1 MKKPDYAHKLTDEQL
16 AELERRI
23 AKIYEQ
29 AAGELSETVK
39 TYFEKFEKC
48 DAAMQEKL
56 KNGEITEQQYKQWRL
71 AQIGRGKRFEALRDK
86 VAERYTDANATAVDY
101 VNDATPGIYSLNRN
115 YSAYKIEQVSD
126 KADFT
131 LWDEQTVK
139 RLIVEQPDLMPYYP
153 PKRALQR
160 GIDLKYGKQQITA
173 SVTSSILQGKS
184 IPKIANDLQRR
195 MQDMNRTSAIRTART
210 AVTGAQN
217 AGRLDT
223 YRAAQDM
230 GIKLKKRWLTTL
242 DNRTRHAHAMLD
254 GQTVD
259 VDKPFKVDGYELMY
273 PGDSSAPGYLVYN
286 CFVGETQI
294 ASDSK
299 IVRSYKHTYKGDLI
313 EVKTAYG
320 INFTCT
326 PNHPILTPYGW
337 VAAALLHNGDNLV
350 VTFDR
355 NTGSFRRNGNI
366 KHIHSSMKALYNSLH
381 CFGLMSRDSTLRIN
395 FHGDIPTTNV
405 EVITKKWLLR
415 NSGNSCVR
423 QSINKFLLKNT
434 NKPFMSQCPFMKHF
448 GSVCKAALR
457 FISSKCQTL
466 ALLWRSLFHPNIHGF
481 RTVSGRDVGVTQ
493 DTINNLTAK
502 SETLG
507 KVLDGFSGEIAVDKV
522 VSVKIIPFGQTATHV
537 YNLQTQNGYYFV
549 NSSIPQSGTKCNGI
563 FAIARNC
570 RCTQIAEVD
579 GEDTSS
585 GGRRA
590 RDPET
595 GESVLV
601 KDMTYAEWAGWKKEQ
616 AIVKEKAELNLH
628 SMQDCKEA
636 LLNDIGFNL
645 VEDSFVRNV
654 DERLAIDCTKQL
666 HNLEQT
672 FGAVK
677 KSTGSICSVS
687 GGRATDAY
695 VGAKVTDPTNQNLSL
710 CPIAFNSYKSNVTE
724 TLSQIESGYIMPA
737 LKGNASIYT
746 VTHEY
751 GHMVQ
756 NTVIKKAMEDYGLE
770 KLKASIDYSK
780 KTEKARLKQYK
791 KIWADTEKRCCAEIL
806 DIAKEAN
813 VNFKLGDNISRY
825 GRTNYAEFFAEVF
838 ANSQLGAPNE
848 LGKAML
854 VWLERKGLVK

>member
-1 MKKPDYAHKLTDEQL
+1 MRKPDYAHKLTDKQL
-16 AELERRI
+16 AELEQRI
-23 AKIYEQ
+23 AKLYKE
-29 AAGELSETVK
+29 AADELTDTVRA
-39 TYFEKFEKC
+39 YFEQFEKR
-48 DAAMQEKL
+48 DAAMKEKL
-56 KNGEITEQQYKQWRL
+56 DAGEITEQQYKQWRI
-71 AQIGRGKRFEALRDK
+71 AQMGRGKRYEALRDK
-86 VAERYTDANATAVDY
+86 VANRYTNANETAVAY
-101 VNDATPGIYSLNRN
+101 VNDATPGIYTLNRN
-115 YSAYKIEQVSD
+115 YAAYKIEQVSD
-126 KADFT
+126 SADFT

-184 IPKIANDLQRR
+184 IPRMANDLQSR
-195 MQDMNRTSAIRTART
+195 MQNMNRTSAIRTART

-230 GIKLKKRWLTTL
+230 GIKLKKRWLATL

-273 PGDSSAPGYLVYN
+273 PGDTSAPGYLVY
-286 CFVGETQI
+286 
-294 ASDSK
+294 
-299 IVRSYKHTYKGDLI
+299 
-313 EVKTAYG
+313 
-320 INFTCT
+320 
-326 PNHPILTPYGW
+326 
-337 VAAALLHNGDNLV
+337 
-350 VTFDR
+350 
-355 NTGSFRRNGNI
+355 
-366 KHIHSSMKALYNSLH
+366 
-381 CFGLMSRDSTLRIN
+381 
-395 FHGDIPTTNV
+395 
-405 EVITKKWLLR
+405 
-415 NSGNSCVR
+415 
-423 QSINKFLLKNT
+423 
-434 NKPFMSQCPFMKHF
+434 
-448 GSVCKAALR
+448 
-457 FISSKCQTL
+457 
-466 ALLWRSLFHPNIHGF
+466 
-481 RTVSGRDVGVTQ
+481 
-493 DTINNLTAK
+493 
-502 SETLG
+502 
-507 KVLDGFSGEIAVDKV
+507 
-522 VSVKIIPFGQTATHV
+522 
-537 YNLQTQNGYYFV
+537 
-549 NSSIPQSGTKCNGI
+549 
-563 FAIARNC
+563 NC

-601 KDMTYAEWAGWKKEQ
+601 GNMTYAEWAGWKKEQ

-737 LKGNASIYT
+737 LKENASIYT

>member
-1 MKKPDYAHKLTDEQL
+1 MAKPDYAHKMTD
-16 AELERRI
+16 AELSELEQRI
-23 AKIYEQ
+23 AKLYKE
-29 AAGELSETVK
+29 AADELTDTVK
-39 TYFEKFEKC
+39 AYFEQFEKR
-48 DAAMQEKL
+48 DAAMKEKL
-56 KNGEITEQQYKQWRL
+56 DAGEITEQQYKQWRL
-71 AQIGRGKRFEALRDK
+71 AQMGRGNRFTALRDK
-86 VAERYTDANATAVDY
+86 VAERYTNANETAVAY

-115 YSAYKIEQVSD
+115 YAAYKIEQVSD

-160 GIDLKYGKQQITA
+160 GIDLKYGKQQITG

-184 IPKIANDLQRR
+184 IPKIANDLQQR
-195 MQDMNRTSAIRTART
+195 MQDMSRASAIRTART
-210 AVTGAQN
+210 AVTAAQN

-223 YRAAQDM
+223 YRAAQNM
-230 GIKLKKRWLTTL
+230 GIKLKKQWLATL

-286 CFVGETQI
+286 C
-294 ASDSK
+294 
-299 IVRSYKHTYKGDLI
+299 
-313 EVKTAYG
+313 
-320 INFTCT
+320 
-326 PNHPILTPYGW
+326 
-337 VAAALLHNGDNLV
+337 
-350 VTFDR
+350 
-355 NTGSFRRNGNI
+355 
-366 KHIHSSMKALYNSLH
+366 
-381 CFGLMSRDSTLRIN
+381 
-395 FHGDIPTTNV
+395 
-405 EVITKKWLLR
+405 
-415 NSGNSCVR
+415 
-423 QSINKFLLKNT
+423 
-434 NKPFMSQCPFMKHF
+434 
-448 GSVCKAALR
+448 
-457 FISSKCQTL
+457 
-466 ALLWRSLFHPNIHGF
+466 
-481 RTVSGRDVGVTQ
+481 
-493 DTINNLTAK
+493 
-502 SETLG
+502 
-507 KVLDGFSGEIAVDKV
+507 
-522 VSVKIIPFGQTATHV
+522 
-537 YNLQTQNGYYFV
+537 
-549 NSSIPQSGTKCNGI
+549 
-563 FAIARNC
+563 
-570 RCTQIAEVD
+570 RCTQISEVD

-585 GGRRA
+585 VGRRA

-595 GESVLV
+595 GQWVLV
-601 KDMTYAEWAGWKKEQ
+601 GDMTYAEWAGWKKEQ
-616 AIVKEKAELNLH
+616 VIVKEKAELNLH

-710 CPIAFNSYKSNVTE
+710 CPIAFNSYKSNVAE

-737 LKGNASIYT
+737 LKENASIYT

-780 KTEKARLKQYK
+780 KTEKAIFKQYK
-791 KIWADTEKRCCAEIL
+791 KIWADTEKKCYAEIL

-825 GRTNYAEFFAEVF
+825 GRTNYAEFFAEAF

>member
-1 MKKPDYAHKLTDEQL
+1 MKKSDYAHKMTD
-16 AELERRI
+16 AELAKLEQRI
-23 AKIYEQ
+23 AKLYKE
-29 AAGELSETVK
+29 AADELSDTVNA
-39 TYFEKFEKC
+39 YFEQFEKR
-48 DAAMQEKL
+48 DAAMKEKL
-56 KNGEITEQQYKQWRL
+56 DAGEITEQQYKQWRL
-71 AQIGRGKRFEALRDK
+71 AQMGRGKHFTALRDK
-86 VAERYTDANATAVDY
+86 VAERYTYANATAVAY

-115 YSAYKIEQVSD
+115 YAAYKIEQVSD

-184 IPKIANDLQRR
+184 IPKIANDLQSR
-195 MQDMNRTSAIRTART
+195 MQDMSRASAIRTART
-210 AVTGAQN
+210 AVTAAQN

-230 GIKLKKRWLTTL
+230 GIKLKKRWLATL

-259 VDKPFKVDGYELMY
+259 VDKPFNVDGYELMY
-273 PGDSSAPGYLVYN
+273 PGDSSAPGYLVY
-286 CFVGETQI
+286 
-294 ASDSK
+294 
-299 IVRSYKHTYKGDLI
+299 
-313 EVKTAYG
+313 
-320 INFTCT
+320 
-326 PNHPILTPYGW
+326 
-337 VAAALLHNGDNLV
+337 
-350 VTFDR
+350 
-355 NTGSFRRNGNI
+355 
-366 KHIHSSMKALYNSLH
+366 
-381 CFGLMSRDSTLRIN
+381 
-395 FHGDIPTTNV
+395 
-405 EVITKKWLLR
+405 
-415 NSGNSCVR
+415 
-423 QSINKFLLKNT
+423 
-434 NKPFMSQCPFMKHF
+434 
-448 GSVCKAALR
+448 
-457 FISSKCQTL
+457 
-466 ALLWRSLFHPNIHGF
+466 
-481 RTVSGRDVGVTQ
+481 
-493 DTINNLTAK
+493 
-502 SETLG
+502 
-507 KVLDGFSGEIAVDKV
+507 
-522 VSVKIIPFGQTATHV
+522 
-537 YNLQTQNGYYFV
+537 
-549 NSSIPQSGTKCNGI
+549 
-563 FAIARNC
+563 NC

-601 KDMTYAEWAGWKKEQ
+601 EDMTYAEWAGWKKEQ

-672 FGAVK
+672 FGVVK

-737 LKGNASIYT
+737 LKENASIYT

-756 NTVIKKAMEDYGLE
+756 NAVIKKAMEDYGLE

>member
-1 MKKPDYAHKLTDEQL
+1 MAKPDYAHKMTD
-16 AELERRI
+16 AELSKLEQRI
-23 AKIYEQ
+23 AKLYKE
-29 AAGELSETVK
+29 AADELTDTVK
-39 TYFEKFEKC
+39 TYFEQFEKR
-48 DAAMQEKL
+48 DAAMKEKL
-56 KNGEITEQQYKQWRL
+56 DAGEITEQQYKQWRL
-71 AQIGRGKRFEALRDK
+71 AQMGRGKRYEALRDK
-86 VAERYTDANATAVDY
+86 VANRYTNANETAVAY
-101 VNDATPGIYSLNRN
+101 VNDATPGIYTLNRN
-115 YSAYKIEQVSD
+115 YAAYKIEQVSD
-126 KADFT
+126 SADFT
-131 LWDEQTVK
+131 LWDEQTVR
-139 RLIVEQPDLMPYYP
+139 RLVVEQPDLIPYYP
-153 PKRALQR
+153 PQRALQR

-184 IPKIANDLQRR
+184 IPRIANDLQRR

-230 GIKLKKRWLTTL
+230 GIKLKKQWLATL

-259 VDKPFKVDGYELMY
+259 IDKPFKVDGYELMY
-273 PGDSSAPGYLVYN
+273 PGDTSAPGYLVYN
-286 CFVGETQI
+286 C
-294 ASDSK
+294 
-299 IVRSYKHTYKGDLI
+299 
-313 EVKTAYG
+313 
-320 INFTCT
+320 
-326 PNHPILTPYGW
+326 
-337 VAAALLHNGDNLV
+337 
-350 VTFDR
+350 
-355 NTGSFRRNGNI
+355 
-366 KHIHSSMKALYNSLH
+366 
-381 CFGLMSRDSTLRIN
+381 
-395 FHGDIPTTNV
+395 
-405 EVITKKWLLR
+405 
-415 NSGNSCVR
+415 
-423 QSINKFLLKNT
+423 
-434 NKPFMSQCPFMKHF
+434 
-448 GSVCKAALR
+448 
-457 FISSKCQTL
+457 
-466 ALLWRSLFHPNIHGF
+466 
-481 RTVSGRDVGVTQ
+481 
-493 DTINNLTAK
+493 
-502 SETLG
+502 
-507 KVLDGFSGEIAVDKV
+507 
-522 VSVKIIPFGQTATHV
+522 
-537 YNLQTQNGYYFV
+537 
-549 NSSIPQSGTKCNGI
+549 
-563 FAIARNC
+563 
-570 RCTQIAEVD
+570 RCTQIAEID

-590 RDPET
+590 IDPET
-595 GESVLV
+595 GKSVLV
-601 KDMTYAEWAGWKKEQ
+601 GDMTYAEWAGWKKEQ

-710 CPIAFNSYKSNVTE
+710 CPIAFNSYKINVAE

-737 LKGNASIYT
+737 LKENASIYT

-780 KTEKARLKQYK
+780 KTEKAIFKQYK
-791 KIWADTEKRCCAEIL
+791 KIWADTEKKCCAEIL

-848 LGKAML
+848 LGKAMM

>member
-1 MKKPDYAHKLTDEQL
+1 MAKPDYAHKMTD
-16 AELERRI
+16 AELAKLEQRI
-23 AKIYEQ
+23 AKLYKE
-29 AAGELSETVK
+29 AADELTDTVK
-39 TYFEKFEKC
+39 AYFEQFEKR
-48 DAAMQEKL
+48 DAAMKEKL
-56 KNGEITEQQYKQWRL
+56 DAGEITEQQYKQWRL
-71 AQIGRGKRFEALRDK
+71 AQMGRGKRFTALRDK
-86 VAERYTDANATAVDY
+86 VAERYTDANATAVAY
-101 VNDATPGIYSLNRN
+101 VNDATPGIYTLNRN
-115 YSAYKIEQVSD
+115 YAAYKIEQVSD
-126 KADFT
+126 SSDFA

-173 SVTSSILQGKS
+173 SVTSSILQGKG
-184 IPKIANDLQRR
+184 IGKIADDLQSR
-195 MQDMNRTSAIRTART
+195 MRDMSRASAIRTART

-230 GIKLKKRWLTTL
+230 GIKLKKRWLATL

-286 CFVGETQI
+286 C
-294 ASDSK
+294 
-299 IVRSYKHTYKGDLI
+299 
-313 EVKTAYG
+313 
-320 INFTCT
+320 
-326 PNHPILTPYGW
+326 
-337 VAAALLHNGDNLV
+337 
-350 VTFDR
+350 
-355 NTGSFRRNGNI
+355 
-366 KHIHSSMKALYNSLH
+366 
-381 CFGLMSRDSTLRIN
+381 
-395 FHGDIPTTNV
+395 
-405 EVITKKWLLR
+405 
-415 NSGNSCVR
+415 
-423 QSINKFLLKNT
+423 
-434 NKPFMSQCPFMKHF
+434 
-448 GSVCKAALR
+448 
-457 FISSKCQTL
+457 
-466 ALLWRSLFHPNIHGF
+466 
-481 RTVSGRDVGVTQ
+481 
-493 DTINNLTAK
+493 
-502 SETLG
+502 
-507 KVLDGFSGEIAVDKV
+507 
-522 VSVKIIPFGQTATHV
+522 
-537 YNLQTQNGYYFV
+537 
-549 NSSIPQSGTKCNGI
+549 
-563 FAIARNC
+563 

-590 RDPET
+590 IDPET

-601 KDMTYAEWAGWKKEQ
+601 EDMTYAEWAGWKKEQ

-710 CPIAFNSYKSNVTE
+710 CPIAFNSYKSNITE

-737 LKGNASIYT
+737 LKENASIYT

>member
-1 MKKPDYAHKLTDEQL
+1 MAKPDYAHKMTDAQL
-16 AELERRI
+16 AKLERRI
-23 AKIYEQ
+23 AKLYKE
-29 AAGELSETVK
+29 AADELTDTVK
-39 TYFEKFEKC
+39 AYFEQFEKR
-48 DAAMQEKL
+48 DAAMKEKL
-56 KNGEITEQQYKQWRL
+56 DAGEITEQQYKQWRL
-71 AQIGRGKRFEALRDK
+71 AQMGRGKRFTALRDK
-86 VAERYTDANATAVDY
+86 VAERYTNANETAVAY

-139 RLIVEQPDLMPYYP
+139 RLLVEQPDLMPYYP

-184 IPKIANDLQRR
+184 IPKIANDLQSR
-195 MQDMNRTSAIRTART
+195 MQDMNCTSAIRTART
-210 AVTGAQN
+210 AVTAAQN

-223 YRAAQDM
+223 YRTAQDM
-230 GIKLKKRWLTTL
+230 GIKLKKRWLATL

-286 CFVGETQI
+286 C
-294 ASDSK
+294 
-299 IVRSYKHTYKGDLI
+299 
-313 EVKTAYG
+313 
-320 INFTCT
+320 
-326 PNHPILTPYGW
+326 
-337 VAAALLHNGDNLV
+337 
-350 VTFDR
+350 
-355 NTGSFRRNGNI
+355 
-366 KHIHSSMKALYNSLH
+366 
-381 CFGLMSRDSTLRIN
+381 
-395 FHGDIPTTNV
+395 
-405 EVITKKWLLR
+405 
-415 NSGNSCVR
+415 
-423 QSINKFLLKNT
+423 
-434 NKPFMSQCPFMKHF
+434 
-448 GSVCKAALR
+448 
-457 FISSKCQTL
+457 
-466 ALLWRSLFHPNIHGF
+466 
-481 RTVSGRDVGVTQ
+481 
-493 DTINNLTAK
+493 
-502 SETLG
+502 
-507 KVLDGFSGEIAVDKV
+507 
-522 VSVKIIPFGQTATHV
+522 
-537 YNLQTQNGYYFV
+537 
-549 NSSIPQSGTKCNGI
+549 
-563 FAIARNC
+563 
-570 RCTQIAEVD
+570 RCTQISEVD

-590 RDPET
+590 IDPET
-595 GESVLV
+595 GQWVLV
-601 KDMTYAEWAGWKKEQ
+601 GDMTYAEWAGWKKDQ

-710 CPIAFNSYKSNVTE
+710 CPIAFNSYKSNVAE

-737 LKGNASIYT
+737 LKENASIYT

-756 NTVIKKAMEDYGLE
+756 NTVIRKAMEDYGLE

-780 KTEKARLKQYK
+780 KTEKAIFKQYK
-791 KIWADTEKRCCAEIL
+791 KIWADTEKKCCAEIL

>member
-1 MKKPDYAHKLTDEQL
+1 MAKPDYAHRMTDDEL
-16 AELERRI
+16 AQLERRI
-23 AKIYEQ
+23 SAIYQQ
-29 AAGELSETVK
+29 AADELSDTVNA
-39 TYFEKFEKC
+39 YFEQFEKR
-48 DAAMQEKL
+48 DAAMKDKL
-56 KNGEITEQQYKQWRL
+56 DAGEITDQQYKQWRL
-71 AQIGRGKRFEALRDK
+71 AQMGRGKRFTALRDK
-86 VAERYTDANATAVDY
+86 VAERYTNANETAVAY

-115 YSAYKIEQVSD
+115 YAAYKIEQVSD
-126 KADFT
+126 SADFT

-184 IPKIANDLQRR
+184 IPRMANDLQSR
-195 MQDMNRTSAIRTART
+195 MQNMNRTSAIRTART

-223 YRAAQDM
+223 YRAAQNM
-230 GIKLKKRWLTTL
+230 GIKLKKRWLATL

-259 VDKPFKVDGYELMY
+259 VDRPFKVDGYEIMY
-273 PGDSSAPGYLVYN
+273 PGDTSAPGYLVY
-286 CFVGETQI
+286 
-294 ASDSK
+294 
-299 IVRSYKHTYKGDLI
+299 
-313 EVKTAYG
+313 
-320 INFTCT
+320 
-326 PNHPILTPYGW
+326 
-337 VAAALLHNGDNLV
+337 
-350 VTFDR
+350 
-355 NTGSFRRNGNI
+355 
-366 KHIHSSMKALYNSLH
+366 
-381 CFGLMSRDSTLRIN
+381 
-395 FHGDIPTTNV
+395 
-405 EVITKKWLLR
+405 
-415 NSGNSCVR
+415 
-423 QSINKFLLKNT
+423 
-434 NKPFMSQCPFMKHF
+434 
-448 GSVCKAALR
+448 
-457 FISSKCQTL
+457 
-466 ALLWRSLFHPNIHGF
+466 
-481 RTVSGRDVGVTQ
+481 
-493 DTINNLTAK
+493 
-502 SETLG
+502 
-507 KVLDGFSGEIAVDKV
+507 
-522 VSVKIIPFGQTATHV
+522 
-537 YNLQTQNGYYFV
+537 
-549 NSSIPQSGTKCNGI
+549 
-563 FAIARNC
+563 NC

-585 GGRRA
+585 VGRRA
-590 RDPET
+590 IDPET

-601 KDMTYAEWAGWKKEQ
+601 EDMTYAEWAGWKKEQ

-737 LKGNASIYT
+737 LKENASIYT

-791 KIWADTEKRCCAEIL
+791 KIWADTEKRCCEEIL

>member
-1 MKKPDYAHKLTDEQL
+1 MAKPDYAHKMTD
-16 AELERRI
+16 AELSKLERRI
-23 AKIYEQ
+23 AKLYKE
-29 AAGELSETVK
+29 AADELTDTVK
-39 TYFEKFEKC
+39 AYFEQFEKRA
-48 DAAMQEKL
+48 AAMKEKL
-56 KNGEITEQQYKQWRL
+56 DAGEITEQQYKQWRL

-86 VAERYTDANATAVDY
+86 VAERYTDANATAVAY
-101 VNDATPGIYSLNRN
+101 VNDATPGIYSMNRN
-115 YSAYKIEQVSD
+115 YAAYKIEQVSD

-160 GIDLKYGKQQITA
+160 GIDLKYGKQQITG

-184 IPKIANDLQRR
+184 IPKIANDLQHR

-223 YRAAQDM
+223 YRAARDM
-230 GIKLKKRWLTTL
+230 GIKLKKRWLATL
-242 DNRTRHAHAMLD
+242 DGRTRHAHAVLD

-259 VDKPFKVDGYELMY
+259 VDKPFKVDGYDIMF
-273 PGDSSAPGYLVYN
+273 PGDTSAPGYLVY
-286 CFVGETQI
+286 
-294 ASDSK
+294 
-299 IVRSYKHTYKGDLI
+299 
-313 EVKTAYG
+313 
-320 INFTCT
+320 
-326 PNHPILTPYGW
+326 
-337 VAAALLHNGDNLV
+337 
-350 VTFDR
+350 
-355 NTGSFRRNGNI
+355 
-366 KHIHSSMKALYNSLH
+366 
-381 CFGLMSRDSTLRIN
+381 
-395 FHGDIPTTNV
+395 
-405 EVITKKWLLR
+405 
-415 NSGNSCVR
+415 
-423 QSINKFLLKNT
+423 
-434 NKPFMSQCPFMKHF
+434 
-448 GSVCKAALR
+448 
-457 FISSKCQTL
+457 
-466 ALLWRSLFHPNIHGF
+466 
-481 RTVSGRDVGVTQ
+481 
-493 DTINNLTAK
+493 
-502 SETLG
+502 
-507 KVLDGFSGEIAVDKV
+507 
-522 VSVKIIPFGQTATHV
+522 
-537 YNLQTQNGYYFV
+537 
-549 NSSIPQSGTKCNGI
+549 
-563 FAIARNC
+563 NC

-590 RDPET
+590 IDPET
-595 GESVLV
+595 GKSVLV
-601 KDMTYAEWAGWKKEQ
+601 GDMTYAEWAGWKKEQ

-710 CPIAFNSYKSNVTE
+710 CPIAFNSYKSNVAE

-737 LKGNASIYT
+737 LKENASIYT

-780 KTEKARLKQYK
+780 KTEKAIFKQYK
-791 KIWADTEKRCCAEIL
+791 KIWADTEKKCCAEIL

>member
-1 MKKPDYAHKLTDEQL
+1 MKKPDYAHKLTD
-16 AELERRI
+16 AELAKLEHRI
-23 AKIYEQ
+23 AKLYKE
-29 AAGELSETVK
+29 AADELTDTVK
-39 TYFEKFEKC
+39 AYFEQFEKR
-48 DAAMQEKL
+48 DAAMKEKL
-56 KNGEITEQQYKQWRL
+56 DAGEITEQQYKQWRL
-71 AQIGRGKRFEALRDK
+71 AQMGRGKRFTALRDK
-86 VAERYTDANATAVDY
+86 VAERYTNANETAVAY
-101 VNDATPGIYSLNRN
+101 VNDATPGIYTLNRN
-115 YSAYKIEQVSD
+115 YAAYKIEQVSES
-126 KADFT
+126 ADFT
-131 LWDEQTVK
+131 LWDEQTVR
-139 RLIVEQPDLMPYYP
+139 RLVVEQPDLMPYYP
-153 PKRALQR
+153 PQRALQR

-184 IPKIANDLQRR
+184 IPRMANDLQSR
-195 MQDMNRTSAIRTART
+195 MQNMNRTSAIRTART

-217 AGRLDT
+217 AGRLNT

-230 GIKLKKRWLTTL
+230 GIKLKKQWLATL

-273 PGDSSAPGYLVYN
+273 PGDSSAPDYLVY
-286 CFVGETQI
+286 
-294 ASDSK
+294 
-299 IVRSYKHTYKGDLI
+299 
-313 EVKTAYG
+313 
-320 INFTCT
+320 
-326 PNHPILTPYGW
+326 
-337 VAAALLHNGDNLV
+337 
-350 VTFDR
+350 
-355 NTGSFRRNGNI
+355 
-366 KHIHSSMKALYNSLH
+366 
-381 CFGLMSRDSTLRIN
+381 
-395 FHGDIPTTNV
+395 
-405 EVITKKWLLR
+405 
-415 NSGNSCVR
+415 
-423 QSINKFLLKNT
+423 
-434 NKPFMSQCPFMKHF
+434 
-448 GSVCKAALR
+448 
-457 FISSKCQTL
+457 
-466 ALLWRSLFHPNIHGF
+466 
-481 RTVSGRDVGVTQ
+481 
-493 DTINNLTAK
+493 
-502 SETLG
+502 
-507 KVLDGFSGEIAVDKV
+507 
-522 VSVKIIPFGQTATHV
+522 
-537 YNLQTQNGYYFV
+537 
-549 NSSIPQSGTKCNGI
+549 
-563 FAIARNC
+563 NC
-570 RCTQIAEVD
+570 RCTQIAELD

-590 RDPET
+590 IDPET

-601 KDMTYAEWAGWKKEQ
+601 EDMTYAEWAGWKKEQ

-710 CPIAFNSYKSNVTE
+710 CPIAFNSYKSNITE

-737 LKGNASIYT
+737 LKENASIYT

>member
-1 MKKPDYAHKLTDEQL
+1 MAKPDYAHRMTD
-16 AELERRI
+16 AELAKLEQRI
-23 AKIYEQ
+23 AKLYKE
-29 AAGELSETVK
+29 AADELTDTVK
-39 TYFEKFEKC
+39 AYFEQFEKR
-48 DAAMQEKL
+48 DAAMKEKL
-56 KNGEITEQQYKQWRL
+56 DAGEIAEQQYKQWRL

-86 VAERYTDANATAVDY
+86 VAERYTDANATAVAY

-126 KADFT
+126 KTDFT
-131 LWDEQTVK
+131 LWDEQTVR
-139 RLIVEQPDLMPYYP
+139 RLAVEQPDLMPYYP

-173 SVTSSILQGKS
+173 IVTSSILQGKS
-184 IPKIANDLQRR
+184 IPKMANDLQSR
-195 MQDMNRTSAIRTART
+195 MRDMSRASAIRTART
-210 AVTGAQN
+210 AVTAAQN

-223 YRAAQDM
+223 YRSAQDM
-230 GIKLKKRWLTTL
+230 GIKLKKRWLATL

-286 CFVGETQI
+286 C
-294 ASDSK
+294 
-299 IVRSYKHTYKGDLI
+299 
-313 EVKTAYG
+313 
-320 INFTCT
+320 
-326 PNHPILTPYGW
+326 
-337 VAAALLHNGDNLV
+337 
-350 VTFDR
+350 
-355 NTGSFRRNGNI
+355 
-366 KHIHSSMKALYNSLH
+366 
-381 CFGLMSRDSTLRIN
+381 
-395 FHGDIPTTNV
+395 
-405 EVITKKWLLR
+405 
-415 NSGNSCVR
+415 
-423 QSINKFLLKNT
+423 
-434 NKPFMSQCPFMKHF
+434 
-448 GSVCKAALR
+448 
-457 FISSKCQTL
+457 
-466 ALLWRSLFHPNIHGF
+466 
-481 RTVSGRDVGVTQ
+481 
-493 DTINNLTAK
+493 
-502 SETLG
+502 
-507 KVLDGFSGEIAVDKV
+507 
-522 VSVKIIPFGQTATHV
+522 
-537 YNLQTQNGYYFV
+537 
-549 NSSIPQSGTKCNGI
+549 
-563 FAIARNC
+563 
-570 RCTQIAEVD
+570 RCTQIADVD

-595 GESVLV
+595 GETVLV
-601 KDMTYAEWAGWKKEQ
+601 EDMTYAEWAGWKKEQ

-628 SMQDCKEA
+628 SMQDCKEV

-645 VEDSFVRNV
+645 VEDSFARNV

-737 LKGNASIYT
+737 LKENASIYT

>member
-1 MKKPDYAHKLTDEQL
+1 MARPDYAHKMTD
-16 AELERRI
+16 AELVKLEQRI
-23 AKIYEQ
+23 AKLYKE
-29 AAGELSETVK
+29 AADELTDTVK
-39 TYFEKFEKC
+39 AYFEQFEKR
-48 DAAMQEKL
+48 DAAMKEKL
-56 KNGEITEQQYKQWRL
+56 DAGKITEQQYKQWRL
-71 AQIGRGKRFEALRDK
+71 AQIGRGKRFTALRDK
-86 VAERYTDANATAVDY
+86 VAERYTNANETAVAY
-101 VNDATPGIYSLNRN
+101 VNDATPGIYTLNRN
-115 YSAYKIEQVSD
+115 YAAYKIEQVSD
-126 KADFT
+126 SADFT
-131 LWDEQTVK
+131 LWDEQTVR
-139 RLIVEQPDLMPYYP
+139 RLVVEQPDLMPYYP
-153 PKRALQR
+153 PQRALQR

-184 IPKIANDLQRR
+184 IPKIANDLQSR
-195 MQDMNRTSAIRTART
+195 MQDINRTSAIRTART
-210 AVTGAQN
+210 AVTAAQN

-230 GIKLKKRWLTTL
+230 GIKLKKRWLATL

-259 VDKPFKVDGYELMY
+259 IDKPFKVDGYELMY

-286 CFVGETQI
+286 C
-294 ASDSK
+294 
-299 IVRSYKHTYKGDLI
+299 
-313 EVKTAYG
+313 
-320 INFTCT
+320 
-326 PNHPILTPYGW
+326 
-337 VAAALLHNGDNLV
+337 
-350 VTFDR
+350 
-355 NTGSFRRNGNI
+355 
-366 KHIHSSMKALYNSLH
+366 
-381 CFGLMSRDSTLRIN
+381 
-395 FHGDIPTTNV
+395 
-405 EVITKKWLLR
+405 
-415 NSGNSCVR
+415 
-423 QSINKFLLKNT
+423 
-434 NKPFMSQCPFMKHF
+434 
-448 GSVCKAALR
+448 
-457 FISSKCQTL
+457 
-466 ALLWRSLFHPNIHGF
+466 
-481 RTVSGRDVGVTQ
+481 
-493 DTINNLTAK
+493 
-502 SETLG
+502 
-507 KVLDGFSGEIAVDKV
+507 
-522 VSVKIIPFGQTATHV
+522 
-537 YNLQTQNGYYFV
+537 
-549 NSSIPQSGTKCNGI
+549 
-563 FAIARNC
+563 
-570 RCTQIAEVD
+570 RCTQIADVD
-579 GEDTSS
+579 GEGTSS

-595 GESVLV
+595 GETVLV
-601 KDMTYAEWAGWKKEQ
+601 EDMTYAEWAGWKKEQ

-737 LKGNASIYT
+737 LKENASIYT

>member
-1 MKKPDYAHKLTDEQL
+1 MARPDYAHKMTD
-16 AELERRI
+16 AELAKLEQRI
-23 AKIYEQ
+23 AKLYKE
-29 AAGELSETVK
+29 AADELTDTVK
-39 TYFEKFEKC
+39 AYFEQFEKR
-48 DAAMQEKL
+48 DAAMKEKL
-56 KNGEITEQQYKQWRL
+56 DAGEITEQQYKQWRL
-71 AQIGRGKRFEALRDK
+71 AQMGRGNRFTALRDK
-86 VAERYTDANATAVDY
+86 VAERYTNANETAVAY

-115 YSAYKIEQVSD
+115 YAAYKIEQVSD

-160 GIDLKYGKQQITA
+160 GIDLKYGKQQITG

-184 IPKIANDLQRR
+184 IPKIANDLQQR
-195 MQDMNRTSAIRTART
+195 MQDMSRASAIRTART
-210 AVTGAQN
+210 AVTAAQN

-223 YRAAQDM
+223 YRAAQNM
-230 GIKLKKRWLTTL
+230 GIKLKKQWLATL

-286 CFVGETQI
+286 C
-294 ASDSK
+294 
-299 IVRSYKHTYKGDLI
+299 
-313 EVKTAYG
+313 
-320 INFTCT
+320 
-326 PNHPILTPYGW
+326 
-337 VAAALLHNGDNLV
+337 
-350 VTFDR
+350 
-355 NTGSFRRNGNI
+355 
-366 KHIHSSMKALYNSLH
+366 
-381 CFGLMSRDSTLRIN
+381 
-395 FHGDIPTTNV
+395 
-405 EVITKKWLLR
+405 
-415 NSGNSCVR
+415 
-423 QSINKFLLKNT
+423 
-434 NKPFMSQCPFMKHF
+434 
-448 GSVCKAALR
+448 
-457 FISSKCQTL
+457 
-466 ALLWRSLFHPNIHGF
+466 
-481 RTVSGRDVGVTQ
+481 
-493 DTINNLTAK
+493 
-502 SETLG
+502 
-507 KVLDGFSGEIAVDKV
+507 
-522 VSVKIIPFGQTATHV
+522 
-537 YNLQTQNGYYFV
+537 
-549 NSSIPQSGTKCNGI
+549 
-563 FAIARNC
+563 
-570 RCTQIAEVD
+570 RCTQISEVD

-585 GGRRA
+585 VGRRA

-595 GESVLV
+595 GQWVLV
-601 KDMTYAEWAGWKKEQ
+601 GDMTYAEWAGWKKEQ
-616 AIVKEKAELNLH
+616 VIVKEKAELNLH

-710 CPIAFNSYKSNVTE
+710 CPIAFNSYKSNVAE

-737 LKGNASIYT
+737 LKENASIYT

-780 KTEKARLKQYK
+780 KTEKAIFKQYK
-791 KIWADTEKRCCAEIL
+791 KIWADTEKKCYAEIL

-825 GRTNYAEFFAEVF
+825 GRTNYAEFFAEAF